1 MKELISSLSRQ
12 YTHNLISHRRYLHA
26 HPEPSFKEFNTR
38 DYIVSVLKEAGLEP
52 EVFGE
57 ACAVVCRIKGDRPG
71 KRIAFR
77 ADMDA
82 LCLQEEN
89 DLSVCPYRSQ
99 NDGVMHA
106 CGHDGHVAVLLTFAQ
121 ALSAH
126 RELIAG
132 EVVCLFQ
139 HAEETPPGGAAFLI
153 EQGALEGVDEV
164 YGMHLWAALDMG
176 EIGYAPR
183 EMMAAADMFEIVFSG
198 PGGHG
203 SQPHN
208 TRDVLLAACSAVEQY
223 QGIMSRQV
231 PALDTAVISVCQLSA
246 GTAYN
251 IIPDKA
257 TLTGTVRT
265 FSNEVQELIMRRMD
279 EISQCIAQM
288 YGIDCQVNYSK
299 GFPALVNHPHVVDAA
314 VQSIAAHTER
324 KPVPVQPVMIGEDF
338 SYYVQKAP
346 GAFFFVGCR
355 NRDKGIDCALHSP
368 VYRMDEEALN
378 AALECFL
385 AVYLDSVK

>member
-1 MKELISSLSRQ
+1 MKELISGLSRQ
-12 YTHNLISHRRYLHA
+12 YTDNLIAHRRYLHA

-38 DYIVSVLKEAGLEP
+38 DYIVSVLKEASLEP
-52 EVFGE
+52 ETFDD

-89 DLSVCPYRSQ
+89 DIDVCPYRSE
-99 NDGVMHA
+99 NEGVMHA
-106 CGHDGHVAVLLTFAQ
+106 CGHDGHVAVLLTFAE
-121 ALSAH
+121 AMSAH
-126 RELIAG
+126 RDLIAG

-153 EQGALEGVDEV
+153 ERGALEGVDEV
-164 YGMHLWAALDMG
+164 YGMHLWAAMDVG
-176 EIGYAPR
+176 EIGYTPR

-208 TRDVLLAACSAVEQY
+208 SKDVLLAACSAVEQF
-223 QGIMSRQV
+223 QCIISRQI
-231 PALDTAVISVCQLSA
+231 PALDTAVISVCQLNA

-265 FSNEVQELIMRRMD
+265 FSEDVQGLIIRRMN
-279 EISQCIAQM
+279 EISRCIADM
-288 YGIDCQVNYSK
+288 YDIDCDVNYSK
-299 GFPALVNHPHVVDAA
+299 GFPALVNHSQIVDAA
-314 VQSIAAHTER
+314 VQSIAALTHR
-324 KPVPVQPVMIGEDF
+324 KPVPAQPVMIGEDF
-338 SYYVQKAP
+338 SLYVKNVP

-378 AALECFL
+378 AAFECFL